1 MPIASD
7 LDKVNFEL
15 ATKLRLLF
23 AWIKYRKLTLTCRP
37 LRVEI
42 FAQ

>member
-15 ATKLRLLF
+15 ATKLQSLF
-23 AWIKYRKLTLTCRP
+23 AWIQYRKLTLTCHP
-37 LRVEI
+37 LRVET